1 MEAVDGSDCE
11 TIQQDTQLPTMKN
24 SEQAIIGKLIKL
36 KHYHRLSNAAVDD
49 IIELVESVCSELST
63 RVITAINMSEQSFSI
78 ELSSQL
84 LEAVSESM
92 TSPLVSIKTTYK
104 QQQFIA
110 NNLSY
115 YVVCVTYILV

>member
-1 MEAVDGSDCE
+1 MP
-11 TIQQDTQLPTMKN
+11 QLM
-24 SEQAIIGKLIKL
+24 
-36 KHYHRLSNAAVDD
+36 

-63 RVITAINMSEQSFSI
+63 RVITAIHMSEQSFSI